1 MRIFPRNHSVTVKL
15 TFELIFI
22 KFKYFFD
29 VLANPWPICFTQMI
43 HQCVNHKERL
53 SLRYPLTNFSNF
65 SATIS
70 KSTNTIT
77 VIQNTSKSY
86 SSNNSKSG
94 FTDGGTPSVSVL
106 EVTDYFNVNLGDE
119 AAIPSET
126 IGTYQILNKVITDLS
141 SLKKSIITRNKTLQK
156 DVSNDADDMGDVNLT
171 CKYKIQRQ

>member
-1 MRIFPRNHSVTVKL
+1 MDFLNRYSTNFSNT
-15 TFELIFI
+15 EL
-22 KFKYFFD
+22 K
-29 VLANPWPICFTQMI
+29 
-43 HQCVNHKERL
+43 
-53 SLRYPLTNFSNF
+53 LTNFSNF

-119 AAIPSET
+119 AAIP
-126 IGTYQILNKVITDLS
+126 
-141 SLKKSIITRNKTLQK
+141 
-156 DVSNDADDMGDVNLT
+156 
-171 CKYKIQRQ
+171 